1 MSTKMLRSRPAR
13 VVPATIVAIVLLLI
27 AVALGWIGVAAIA
40 AAGGIDAAM
49 NDGWDGLAA
58 LGSQTWNSG
67 IVIGVGL
74 GLAVLGLVVLI
85 VGVSPGARRL
95 SGYRTQAPEHIGRLE
110 VALPTSAL
118 SNLAAASADS
128 VDGVSSVKAASN
140 ANSTIVTFS
149 TPIRDNE
156 TIRAEVEAA
165 VRQRFETISFDRT
178 PTVKVHAQRRQA

>member
-13 VVPATIVAIVLLLI
+13 VAPATIVATVLLLF
-27 AVALGWIGVAAIA
+27 AVALGWVGVAAIA
-40 AAGGIDAAM
+40 TAGGIDAAM

-67 IVIGVGL
+67 IAIGVGI

-85 VGVSPGARRL
+85 AGVLPGARRL
-95 SGYRTQAPEHIGRLE
+95 SGYRAQAPEHIGRLE

-118 SNLAAASADS
+118 STLAAAAADS

-140 ANSTIVTFS
+140 VNSTIVTFS
-149 TPIRDNE
+149 TPIRDNQV
-156 TIRAEVEAA
+156 ISAEVEAA
-165 VRQRFETISFDRT
+165 VRQRFETISFDHI